1 MRFSFPLYLSVPGD
15 FFKTRLRELVPP
27 LAASIT
33 TKFEQRWLTVINLQ
47 ESCTFDIIGSL
58 NTKLFQ
64 IWSSVAGYGELCMC
78 F

>member
-1 MRFSFPLYLSVPGD
+1 MRFSFNLYLSVPGD

-27 LAASIT
+27 LAASIM

-47 ESCTFDIIGSL
+47 ESRTFDIIGSL
-58 NTKLFQ
+58 NTKLFL